1 MALHLIDHGEP
12 GQMVSLQRGTYAS
25 VPIETIGQGLKRVDV
40 DELYDS
46 KAYRPLVRRVV
57 GMPMFL
63 Y

>member
-1 MALHLIDHGEP
+1 MRWSSTKASRGRWCHC
-12 GQMVSLQRGTYAS
+12 SGTYTS

-40 DELYDS
+40 DELYDP
-46 KAYRPLVRRVV
+46 KAYRPLVRQID

>member
-1 MALHLIDHGEP
+1 
-12 GQMVSLQRGTYAS
+12 LQRGTYAS

-46 KAYRPLVRRVV
+46 KAYRPLVRRVDGKSV
-57 GMPMFL
+57 FL